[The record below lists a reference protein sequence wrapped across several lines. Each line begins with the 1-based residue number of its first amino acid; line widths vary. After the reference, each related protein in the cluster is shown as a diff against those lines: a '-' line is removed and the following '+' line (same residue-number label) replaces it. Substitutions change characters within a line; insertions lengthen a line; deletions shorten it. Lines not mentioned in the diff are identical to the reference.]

1 MSQHDRALRAAR
13 IVLAGAVVASTERSP
28 VRLRTSE
35 DVVPVWRVTAPV
47 GHVTFFAERRLLG
60 QIVRSVQFGDILGD
74 GYAFGIHPRPF
85 ANAVAGVHGPGAL
98 RREISVPGFCACAS
112 STRKLLAMTI
122 GASESAKVGTL
133 A

>member
-60 QIVRSVQFGDILGD
+60 QIVGSVQFGDVLGD
-74 GYAFGIHPRPF
+74 GCALAFT
-85 ANAVAGVHGPGAL
+85 HGPLPMRSRAFTAPAPCVE
-98 RREISVPGFCACAS
+98 R
-112 STRKLLAMTI
+112 
-122 GASESAKVGTL
+122 
-133 A
+133 